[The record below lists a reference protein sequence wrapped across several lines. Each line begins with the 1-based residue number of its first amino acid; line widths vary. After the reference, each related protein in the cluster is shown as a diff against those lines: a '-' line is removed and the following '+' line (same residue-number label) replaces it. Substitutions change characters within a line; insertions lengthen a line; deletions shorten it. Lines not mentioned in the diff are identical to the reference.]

1 MARQRVPRKTLPTT
15 TKRAQ
20 KGSKKPAD
28 STKKVQKK
36 TPKVKEDPLQVA
48 LAHCRAMIPYNK
60 EKKLGQK
67 ALYYLSQRY
76 KLLAQVKCPTDTL
89 LDGEYVVN
97 QILCDKFLG
106 DSPLSRHYLVCW
118 EGHDLP
124 DWVHQDKL
132 PATLRN
138 VYQADGC
145 VPEYAYNQLQEYL
158 ESPSLNK
165 KSTRK
170 S

>member
-76 KLLAQVKCPTDTL
+76 KLLTQVKCPTDTL
-89 LDGEYVVN
+89 LDGEYAVN

-118 EGHDLP
+118 EGHMICLTGSTKISSQLP
-124 DWVHQDKL
+124 FAMSTKL
-132 PATLRN
+132 M
-138 VYQADGC
+138 V
-145 VPEYAYNQLQEYL
+145 V
-158 ESPSLNK
+158 SPSTPTINCRNTLNLLV
-165 KSTRK
+165 
-170 S
+170 

>member
-1 MARQRVPRKTLPTT
+1 MTRQRVTKKTLSTT
-15 TKRAQ
+15 TKKTQ
-20 KGSKKPAD
+20 KGSKKPTT
-28 STKKVQKK
+28 STKKVKENI
-36 TPKVKEDPLQVA
+36 PKVKEDPLQVV
-48 LAHCRAMIPYNK
+48 LTQCRAKIPYFH
-60 EKKLGQK
+60 EKKLGQL

-76 KLLAQVKCPTDTL
+76 KLMAQVKCPADPL
-89 LDGEYVVN
+89 ADGEFVVN
-97 QILCDKFLG
+97 QILCDKYMG
-106 DSPLSRHYLVCW
+106 DSPKSRHYLVCW

-132 PATLRN
+132 PATLLN
-138 VYQADGC
+138 NYQADGC

-158 ESPSLNK
+158 ESPRLNK